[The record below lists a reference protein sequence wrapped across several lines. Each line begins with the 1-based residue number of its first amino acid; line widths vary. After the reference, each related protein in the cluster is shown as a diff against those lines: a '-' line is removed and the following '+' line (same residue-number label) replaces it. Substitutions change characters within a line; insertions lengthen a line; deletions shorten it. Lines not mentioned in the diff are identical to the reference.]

1 VTRLISYIL
10 LCFVLASCGQNKA
23 SNSTSKTLSSNNPNA
38 ADSIFRPLSEAE
50 IKRYNAAIEDYYDKK
65 LVSTGFNGSI
75 LVAKNGE
82 ILFEDYKGLYN
93 FKTKEPLNEHSTFH
107 LASISKT
114 FTGMTILKLWEEN
127 RISLNDTLQKF
138 FPKLPYPGITIQ
150 MLLDHRSGLPNYLYF
165 MDSIWNK
172 KQKAT
177 NWDVVNFM
185 IEHKPKADAMPN
197 RVYHYCNT
205 NYMLLALIIEQI
217 TTQQFP
223 QYMKDSVF
231 TPLGL
236 KDTYVFCISDT
247 AKYIPSYSVT
257 RPFPMDHLDCTY
269 GDKNVYSTV
278 RDLYQWDK
286 VLYENT
292 FLKKSTLDIAFTP
305 YSNEKK
311 SMHNY
316 GLGWHLF
323 FNNGD
328 TIIYHNGKWHG
339 CNTVFTRLVK
349 DTATIIVLG
358 NKINRNIYHAK
369 EMESIFN
376 GRIDT
381 AKLEE

>member
-1 VTRLISYIL
+1 MTRLISYIL

>member
-1 VTRLISYIL
+1 MTKFIYSIFLLFIIS
-10 LCFVLASCGQNKA
+10 ACGQG
-23 SNSTSKTLSSNNPNA
+23 NSEKPVAAPTVANPDA
-38 ADSIFRPLSEAE
+38 VQFRPLSDEE
-50 IKRYNAAIEDYYDKK
+50 IKNYSDQIEAYYQKN
-65 LVSTGFNGSI
+65 LVRTGFNGSI
-75 LVAKNGE
+75 LVAKNGQ
-82 ILFEDYKGLYN
+82 ILFEDYKGFAN
-93 FKTKEPLNEHSTFH
+93 FKTQQPIDEHTTFH

-127 RISLNDTLQKF
+127 RISLYDTIQKF
-138 FPKLPYPGITIQ
+138 FPQLPYHGVTIK

-165 MDSIWNK
+165 MDSIWDK
-172 KQKAT
+172 KRKAT

-185 IEHKPKADAMPN
+185 IQHKPKADAQPD

-205 NYMLLALIIEQI
+205 NYMLLALIIENI
-217 TTQQFP
+217 TKQPFP

-236 KDTYVFCISDT
+236 KDTYVFSIADT
-247 AKYIPSYSVT
+247 ANYVPTYSVT
-257 RPFPMDHLDCTY
+257 KPFPMDHLDCTY

-278 RDLYQWDK
+278 RDLFQWDK

-292 FLKKSTLDIAFTP
+292 FLKKTTLEMAFTP
-305 YSNEKK
+305 YSNEKR

-316 GLGWHLF
+316 GLAWHLF

-339 CNTVFTRLVK
+339 SNTVFTRLVK

-358 NKINRNIYHAK
+358 NKLNRNIYHARD
-369 EMESIFN
+369 MEGIFT

>member
-1 VTRLISYIL
+1 M
-10 LCFVLASCGQNKA
+10 
-23 SNSTSKTLSSNNPNA
+23 
-38 ADSIFRPLSEAE
+38 
-50 IKRYNAAIEDYYDKK
+50 
-65 LVSTGFNGSI
+65 STGFNGSI